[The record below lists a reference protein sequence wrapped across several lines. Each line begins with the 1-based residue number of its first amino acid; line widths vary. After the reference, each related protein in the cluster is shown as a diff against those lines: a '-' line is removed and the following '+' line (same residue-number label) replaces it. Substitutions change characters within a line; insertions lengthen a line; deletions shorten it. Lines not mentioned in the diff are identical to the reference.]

1 MKILKPKKEQHKT
14 QKIRESEGKAA
25 IQKLL
30 IDKNKDVYTE
40 EGAKS
45 LDAKGLKLL
54 YMWKHGKA
62 PKVGQNKPQ
71 LLAAWDAAKNNPIE
85 HNKPWRAEE
94 ESELERLDAEIIQI
108 CHTEIGRQTK
118 KIVN

>member
-1 MKILKPKKEQHKT
+1 MKVLKNKKEQNKT

-30 IDKNKDVYTE
+30 VNKNKDSYTE

-45 LDAKGLKLL
+45 LDAKSLKVL

-62 PKVGQNKPQ
+62 PNVDQNKPQ
-71 LLAAWDAAKNNPIE
+71 LLAAWNAAKNIPIE
-85 HNKPWRAEE
+85 DNKPCT
-94 ESELERLDAEIIQI
+94 I
-108 CHTEIGRQTK
+108 
-118 KIVN
+118 